1 MANVTLDT
9 MQHWMQAVIMAK
21 GDDDEAIESKEATAW
36 LQPEQARQFIL
47 PSRTLGAVERLHIY
61 RRMYILR
68 FCEVLQSDFEAF
80 SDYVGEEK
88 FEELVTDYVS
98 IYPSTSYSLNPLSYR
113 FPEFL
118 RSRSDLKRKEFLVE
132 LAELELA
139 ISQVF
144 DMPQSPLL
152 TSEEITSVAPDRWGD
167 VLLKPITALRLLE
180 FQYPVNDYLN
190 AFRSGD
196 SPPKMG
202 KKKTYVLVYRPKYS
216 MRREPMSRDAYTLLK
231 EILSGKTLEEAVE
244 SSIEQGIGSKRLEQK
259 LFDWFKDWVSSGIFS
274 TLEYRGR

>member
-1 MANVTLDT
+1 MVANIPLKT

-21 GDDDEAIESKEATAW
+21 GDDEEAIASKEATAW
-36 LQPEQARQFIL
+36 LTPEQAHQFIL
-47 PSRTLGAVERLHIY
+47 PSRTLDAVERLHIY

-80 SDYVGEEK
+80 SDYVGEER
-88 FEELVTDYVS
+88 FEQLVTDYVS
-98 IYPSTSYSLNPLSYR
+98 IYPSTNYSLNPLSHR

-118 RSRSDLKRKEFLVE
+118 RSRDDLKRKDFLVA

-152 TSEEITSVAPDRWGD
+152 SSEEIMTVAPEMWGS
-167 VLLKPITALRLLE
+167 VLLRPIKALKLLE
-180 FQYPVNDYLN
+180 FDYPVNDYLN
-190 AFRSGD
+190 AFRNGEK
-196 SPPKMG
+196 PPKMG
-202 KKKTYVLVYRPKYS
+202 KKKTYVLVYRPRYS
-216 MRREPMSRDAYTLLK
+216 MHREPMSRDAYILLR
-231 EILSGKTLEEAVE
+231 EILSGKTLAEAIE
-244 SSIEQGIGSKRLEQK
+244 SSVERGIGGKRLEQK

-274 TLEYRGR
+274 SLEYK